1 MAKHRSP
8 FKSGLWVIGVIV
20 VTGLLVWGLA
30 ALGGRGSGPATTGSN
45 HAAGQ
50 NSGAAIYLKP
60 SPAVTASLSN
70 PGKKTVLWFSA
81 TWCTICKSMSPYVQN
96 VVERHADQV
105 VITERDVDREP
116 ALARQYAVRGTPT
129 FVLLDESGQTMT
141 TRVGH
146 LSESQFE
153 SFITQGS

>member
-1 MAKHRSP
+1 MATHRSP
-8 FKSGLWVIGVIV
+8 SKSGLWVIGFII
-20 VTGLLVWGLA
+20 VTGLLIWGLA
-30 ALGGRGSGPATTGSN
+30 ALGGRGVSSPPAGSGDG
-45 HAAGQ
+45 AGP

-60 SPAVTASLSN
+60 SPAVTARLAN

-81 TWCTICKSMSPYVQN
+81 TWCSICKSMSPYVQQ

-116 ALARQYAVRGTPT
+116 ELARQYAVRGTPM
-129 FVLLDESGQTMT
+129 FVLLDEKGKTIS

-146 LSESQFE
+146 LS
-153 SFITQGS
+153 

>member
-1 MAKHRSP
+1 MG
-8 FKSGLWVIGVIV
+8 FILG
-20 VTGLLVWGLA
+20 TGALIWGLA
-30 ALGGRGSGPATTGSN
+30 TLGGNGTNAPPAGTSHG
-45 HAAGQ
+45 GDG
-50 NSGAAIYLKP
+50 SGAAIYLKP
-60 SPAVTASLSN
+60 SPAVTASLTN
-70 PGKKTVLWFSA
+70 PGKQTVLWFSA
-81 TWCTICKSMSPYVQN
+81 TWCEICKSMSPYVQN

-129 FVLLDESGQTMT
+129 FVLLDENGRTIA

-153 SFITQGS
+153 SFITQGT